1 MVGYMSVE
9 EQVDADFS
17 RARRRAFLRR
27 ISARL
32 RKGPI
37 PNRLLYFEEIRR
49 KLGVAGG
56 VRRGRRTVRLTDIV
70 GSVSRC
76 SEFDGAFLPLREG
89 ARTKWERIDRAFVRG
104 EELPPVSLY
113 KIGSSYFVEDG
124 NHRVSVYRYQ
134 GVEFIDAEVR
144 EFRALLPGDRRD
156 EGRPIHHPS
165 SGAEDA
171 NVASRFGL
179 GRFHGEPIDL
189 RPRGHVGR
197 DPDLGCPTSRGL
209 PSASSL
215 AMLPAFPRPQME

>member
-32 RKGPI
+32 RKSPI
-37 PNRLLYFEEIRR
+37 PNRLLCFEEVRR

-76 SEFDGAFLPLREG
+76 SEFDGSFLPLREG

-113 KIGSSYFVEDG
+113 KIGSSYF
-124 NHRVSVYRYQ
+124 
-134 GVEFIDAEVR
+134 
-144 EFRALLPGDRRD
+144 
-156 EGRPIHHPS
+156 
-165 SGAEDA
+165 
-171 NVASRFGL
+171 
-179 GRFHGEPIDL
+179 HGEPIDP

>member
-32 RKGPI
+32 QKGPI
-37 PNRLLYFEEIRR
+37 PNRLLCFEEVRR

-76 SEFDGAFLPLREG
+76 SEFDGTFLPLREG

-113 KIGSSYFVEDG
+113 KIGSSYFMEDG

-134 GVEFIDAEVR
+134 GGRVHRCRSDGVPRLVARGPERRRPPDPSPELWRRGCKRGQQIWAR
-144 EFRALLPGDRRD
+144 SLPW
-156 EGRPIHHPS
+156 
-165 SGAEDA
+165 
-171 NVASRFGL
+171 
-179 GRFHGEPIDL
+179 
-189 RPRGHVGR
+189 
-197 DPDLGCPTSRGL
+197 
-209 PSASSL
+209 
-215 AMLPAFPRPQME
+215 